1 MPWSLVKRAPR
12 KTWTTPRKKMDFL
25 GTSTGSLKP
34 TLTLKEPR
42 LPTLQAPSQC
52 RYASSTSIKIGCA
65 FKNVVEGFTHLI
77 VGKVP
82 FPLDS
87 KRILKHT

>member
-1 MPWSLVKRAPR
+1 MPRSLVKRAPR

-52 RYASSTSIKIGCA
+52 RYASTSIKIGCA